1 MTCRLN
7 RIVLAVLCATGIV
20 AQAQPYRPAH
30 DSEIVEELPR
40 GGDRGVDPLLRALQ
54 QLHSR
59 DPLNL
64 DVALRLAQ
72 AQIAAARASSDPRRW
87 GQAQATLAPWWEQA
101 SPPPPVLLLRATIRQ
116 SRHEFAAAIADL
128 QQLLARQPT
137 QAQAWLD
144 LAGLQQVS
152 GDLAAAARSCEQV
165 IASGAAQVGA
175 VCAAQVAGSRG
186 QARAS
191 YATLD
196 GLLSEDALRG
206 QPAAARAWA
215 LTLTAELAGR
225 LGQAAAAERRFRES
239 LAVQPNDAYTL
250 AAFADFLLE
259 QQRPTEV
266 LELIVPDS
274 NVDALLLRRAQ
285 AELVLGHASAS
296 RSANTLAQRF
306 AALRDRGDRVHLRE
320 ESRYYLSITQQP
332 DLALAAA
339 IENWA
344 LQKEPVDARLVLD
357 AAVAAGQPAAADA
370 VLAWLQA
377 NDFEDVRL
385 AKTRAQ
391 VRP

>member
-1 MTCRLN
+1 MTSPLN
-7 RIVLAVLCATGIV
+7 RLVLAVLCAASAV
-20 AQAQPYRPAH
+20 AQAQPYQPSR

-40 GGDRGVDPLLRALQ
+40 GGDRGADPLLRALQ

-64 DVALRLAQ
+64 DMALRLAQ

-116 SRHEFAAAIADL
+116 SRHEFAAAITDL
-128 QQLLARQPT
+128 QQLLAQQPT

-144 LAGLQQVS
+144 LAGLQQVT
-152 GDLAAAARSCEQV
+152 GNLPDAARSCEHV
-165 IASGAAQVGA
+165 IASGVAQVGA

-186 QARAS
+186 QAQAS

-196 GLLSEDALRG
+196 RLLSEDALRG
-206 QPAAARAWA
+206 QPAAVRGWA
-215 LTLTAELAGR
+215 LTLTAELAAR
-225 LGQAAAAERRFRES
+225 LGQAPAAERRFRES

-250 AAFADFLLE
+250 AAFADFLLD
-259 QQRPTEV
+259 QQRPGEV

-285 AELVLGHASAS
+285 AELARADASAN

-306 AALRDRGDRVHLRE
+306 AALRERGDRVHLRE
-320 ESRYYLSITQQP
+320 EARYYLSITQQP

-339 IENWA
+339 LENWA

-357 AAVAAGQPAAADA
+357 AAAAAGQPSAAEP

-377 NDFEDVRL
+377 SGFEDIRL
-385 AKTRAQ
+385 TKTRAQ